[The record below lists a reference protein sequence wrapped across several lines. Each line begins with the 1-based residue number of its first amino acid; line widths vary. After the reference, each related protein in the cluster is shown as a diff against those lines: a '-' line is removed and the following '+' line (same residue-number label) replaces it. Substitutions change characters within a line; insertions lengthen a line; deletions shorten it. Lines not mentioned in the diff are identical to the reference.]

1 MIRSFF
7 KNIDTFIPSVSVDCV
22 VFGYHENKLH
32 VLLLKFKQVDAWA
45 IPGGFIPSDKKME
58 EVVHQ
63 VLRERTGLNHIF
75 LEQFHTFSSPSRGWE
90 SNAVSKKALKQVMKD
105 WKGKEAEKVKAWL
118 KQRFI
123 TTAFIALINS
133 EAITPIPDHASET
146 CTWIPVDNLPSLILD
161 HKEIIDKALD
171 HLREKINYLP
181 IGRSLLPERFTMYQ
195 LQTLYE
201 SISGKTEDRGNF
213 QRKVMRLKVLQRH
226 EKMMSGAQNKAP
238 FLYSIKEDVYDEL
251 LKTGVGFL

>member
-1 MIRSFF
+1 MIKPFF
-7 KNIDTFIPSVSVDCV
+7 KNINSFIPSVSVDCV
-22 VFGYHENKLH
+22 VFGYHDSKLH

-45 IPGGFIPSDKKME
+45 IPGGFVPFNKKME
-58 EVVHQ
+58 DVVHE
-63 VLRERTGLNHIF
+63 VLKERTGLNQIF
-75 LEQFHTFSSPSRGWE
+75 LEQFHTFSSVNRGWD
-90 SNAVSKKALKQVMKD
+90 STAVSKKAFEQVMKD
-105 WKGKEAEKVKAWL
+105 WKGKKAKKVNAWL

-133 EAITPIPDHASET
+133 ESIVPIPDHASEL

-161 HKEIIDKALD
+161 HQEIIEKALE

-201 SISGKTEDRGNF
+201 SITGKTQDRGNF
-213 QRKVMRLKVLQRH
+213 QRKVISLKVLERH
-226 EKMMSGAQNKAP
+226 DKMMSGAQNKAP
-238 FLYSIKEDVYDEL
+238 FLYSIKNEVYDEL
-251 LKTGVGFL
+251 LKTGVRFL